1 MGVLKRGFVGLTALI
16 LLANSETINLLFT
29 RVSECP
35 NPLDGSIPGS
45 FPSCQDYTS
54 STADT
59 MRSRSFEV
67 AGYWAGLFVASIV
80 GNILNFWGFGTAS
93 ERLNK
98 RLRDSSFLALMRQE
112 VAFFDKRS
120 VGSIT
125 SQLQDDAARIHS
137 FSGEPI
143 RTTIVALGS
152 VMIGVIISLFVSTS
166 QLQRVVF
173 HLPSHM

>member
-1 MGVLKRGFVGLTALI
+1 
-16 LLANSETINLLFT
+16 
-29 RVSECP
+29 
-35 NPLDGSIPGS
+35 
-45 FPSCQDYTS
+45 
-54 STADT
+54 